1 MHKKRKYS
9 VFIHFCQKSVV
20 QLIFVMF
27 LIGIAKVKKAW
38 YNMPMN

>member
-9 VFIHFCQKSVV
+9 VFIQFFKKDVV

-27 LIGIAKVKKAW
+27 LIGIA
-38 YNMPMN
+38 